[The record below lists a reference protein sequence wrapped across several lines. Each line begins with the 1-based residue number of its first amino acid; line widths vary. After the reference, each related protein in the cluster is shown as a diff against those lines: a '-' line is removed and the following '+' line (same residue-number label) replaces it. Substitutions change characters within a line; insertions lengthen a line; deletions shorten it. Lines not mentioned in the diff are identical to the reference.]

1 MARLSVDAAQQKP
14 AWKVEKGCFRLSEE
28 RQHWMDN
35 EFPNNGDIFMKSSL
49 RLAWLA
55 AILLIGSLLSGCI
68 GSTFSRGLFEG
79 YVVGQTQEQVVDKVG
94 KPASDEKSGDAVK
107 WVYKKKT
114 FDPDN
119 MNAVDALTTVVFQPD
134 PVTKK
139 LVAVS
144 VQFS

>member
-1 MARLSVDAAQQKP
+1 
-14 AWKVEKGCFRLSEE
+14 
-28 RQHWMDN
+28 
-35 EFPNNGDIFMKSSL
+35 MKSPL
-49 RLAWLA
+49 RLAWFA
-55 AILLIGSLLSGCI
+55 AVLLMGSLLSACI
-68 GSTFSRGLFEG
+68 DSTYSRGLFEG